1 MSRYVG
7 WGGLSDCFDERHSKY
22 QELKSFLNE
31 EEYEAARESS
41 LTAFYTPPAVI
52 RGIYQALEQMGF
64 AEGNIFWSHAA
75 E

>member
-1 MSRYVG
+1 MLAGVDC
-7 WGGLSDCFDERHSKY
+7 LDCFDERHSKY

-52 RGIYQALEQMGF
+52 RGIYQALEQWVLQR
-64 AEGNIFWSHAA
+64 ETFWSHAA